1 MYQFFHSAKR
11 QKRGESFIYGSWG
24 ITTRNPSAV
33 RQFLFTSGRLWA
45 YPVSHETVGS
55 VFNRCAAW
63 VGGIDLSRRVEFFS
77 KFRRHVE

>member
-11 QKRGESFIYGSWG
+11 QKWGESFIDGSWA

-55 VFNRCAAW
+55 ASDRCAPW
-63 VGGIDLSRRVEFFS
+63 VGGIGLPRRIEFFS
-77 KFRRHVE
+77 